1 MDSVSLMSHSSSDP
15 PPPPSW
21 QSSRGVKCD
30 VRPSRCSSITISSIT
45 QQVLKRHESAIRST
59 DNCIFLRSDKVARPV
74 GINLA
79 GDSDWCNERTDS
91 RWARRLPYT
100 VACLPLEWGRRSE
113 RFFKGWK
120 SSKLGQRCREK
131 GHMFFFF
138 LFFLKMFKTWT
149 WKVKN
154 CKGAAWTAFIHRL
167 AVTPRPRWAQNP
179 QESYPGLTPQFASN
193 VKSQRFPSR
202 NKYQCVRAS
211 VFQIV
216 ESCWWDIEGHNSV
229 KMYL

>member
-91 RWARRLPYT
+91 RWARRLSYT

-120 SSKLGQRCREK
+120 FSKLGQRCREK
-131 GHMFFFF
+131 G
-138 LFFLKMFKTWT
+138 LFFLLFFKCSRHEHGR
-149 WKVKN
+149 WKIVKVLLERPLFTDWQSLLVL
-154 CKGAAWTAFIHRL
+154 AEPRIHRNRIQVWHL
-167 AVTPRPRWAQNP
+167 NLHP
-179 QESYPGLTPQFASN
+179 
-193 VKSQRFPSR
+193 
-202 NKYQCVRAS
+202 
-211 VFQIV
+211 
-216 ESCWWDIEGHNSV
+216 
-229 KMYL
+229 M